1 MIRNDIIM
9 QPFKNPQKV
18 TLPNGRFSYVKYK
31 RVKRSSLP
39 QKFKMQRKYS
49 KRKKRGVGKS
59 KKAAL
64 TIVLLQ
70 SDWDIQ
76 KRRRKYRKQTGRGP
90 ETVLKKAFNVIT
102 KLAKSDVIKMIKREE
117 IKKARVYRLKANKVK
132 KYSRYS
138 FRSI

>member
-1 MIRNDIIM
+1 
-9 QPFKNPQKV
+9 
-18 TLPNGRFSYVKYK
+18 
-31 RVKRSSLP
+31 
-39 QKFKMQRKYS
+39 MQRKYS
-49 KRKKRGVGKS
+49 KRKKQGVGKS